1 MGSRSATISA
11 RLAEP
16 TAAGLGPAASDIVLL
31 RQAVDLLEDVGD
43 SLYTCT
49 PSICP
54 GASVGK
60 HLRHCLDFY
69 ACFLDGLP
77 AGEIDYARRNRD
89 RGVETRRESAIARLH
104 ETIRGLS
111 RIRASD
117 LRRPLRIHGEET
129 GRDEEGRAWSHSTVL
144 RELQFLRSHSI
155 HHYALIAIIMRA
167 LGLDPDRTFGVAPS
181 TLRHWRKVGA
191 CTR

>member
-1 MGSRSATISA
+1 MGSRSATVSA

-16 TAAGLGPAASDIVLL
+16 TAAGLGPAASDIILL
-31 RQAVDLLEDVGD
+31 RQAVDLLENVGD
-43 SLYTCT
+43 ALYTGT

-54 GASVGK
+54 GGSVGK

-77 AGEIDYARRNRD
+77 AGEIDYARRSRD
-89 RGVETRRESAIARLH
+89 RGVETRRERAIARLH

-111 RIRASD
+111 RLSARD
-117 LRRPLRIHGEET
+117 VRRPLRIHGEEA
-129 GRDEEGRAWSHSTVL
+129 GHDEDVCARSHSTVG
-144 RELQFLRSHSI
+144 RELQFLMSHSI
-155 HHYALIAIIMRA
+155 HHYALIAIILRA
-167 LGLDPDRTFGVAPS
+167 LGFDPDTTFGVAPS

-191 CTR
+191 CVR